1 MADEAAIN
9 SRKIRTIAAL
19 AFAGMLVG
27 AAAGFGFG
35 RLLKHGLPGD
45 VHLAWSDVGALAI
58 SMWMLVSGLF
68 IIIAGSHR
76 RLAGRMVDPGEP
88 RPATPAQ
95 MRFFRAQ
102 ALVLIL
108 AGVLLALPVL
118 AGLLPGATSPAVRI
132 GTMVALIVLFGLQVA
147 WNIGIWR
154 RADEFMR
161 ALIAESSIVC
171 FWVLQSALLLWAAG
185 EKLGLLPTAS
195 LWDAL
200 VVLMAVYLV
209 VNATLSVR
217 KGFT

>member
-1 MADEAAIN
+1 MTDDDAIR
-9 SRKIRTIAAL
+9 SRKIRNIAAL

-35 RLLKHGLPGD
+35 RFLKHGVPANA
-45 VHLAWSDVGALAI
+45 HLGWSDIGALAI
-58 SMWMLVSGLF
+58 SLWMLVSGIF
-68 IIIAGSHR
+68 IVIAGSHR

-95 MRFFRAQ
+95 MRFYRAQ
-102 ALVLIL
+102 AFVLIL
-108 AGVLLALPVL
+108 SGLLLALPVL
-118 AGLLPGATSPAVRI
+118 AGLLSAATSQSARI
-132 GTMVALIVLFGLQVA
+132 GTMVALVVIFAMQTW

-161 ALIAESSIVC
+161 ALIADTAIIC
-171 FWVLQSALLLWAAG
+171 FWVLQSALLFWAAG

-200 VVLMAVYLV
+200 VVLMAVYLAV
-209 VNATLSVR
+209 SATQSLR